1 MSCVIA
7 PSGDSSLTGSRVRPV
22 RVSYFDPRTGEPC
35 DSKPEPLGEHE
46 QGSRRA
52 EIAAATAPRPGRG
65 RGIAAIS
72 KAAQPRDERRCVC
85 RVCGGEFRA
94 PRRGRKPS
102 VCREC
107 RAAAVAAKP
116 GGNAGAAAKP
126 SRYKPKVNELG
137 GRRNAVPAYVD
148 GKLFMSIREAA
159 EAIDSTTANLATAL
173 RRGASRFKGHDVRRA
188 L

>member
-7 PSGDSSLTGSRVRPV
+7 PAGDSSLTGSRVRPV
-22 RVSYFDPRTGEPC
+22 RVSYFDPRTGKPC

-46 QGSRRA
+46 QGGRRA
-52 EIAAATAPRPGRG
+52 EIAASTAPRPGRG
-65 RGIAAIS
+65 RGIVVTS
-72 KAAQPRDERRCVC
+72 KAAQPRDERHCVC
-85 RVCGGEFRA
+85 RVCGCELRA
-94 PRRGRKPS
+94 SGRGRKPS

-107 RAAAVAAKP
+107 RSTAVAAMP
-116 GGNAGAAAKP
+116 GSNAGAARP

-137 GRRNAVPAYVD
+137 GRRNATPVYVD

-159 EAIDSTTANLATAL
+159 EAIDSSPANLATAL
-173 RRGASRFKGHDVRRA
+173 RRGAIRFKGHDVRRA